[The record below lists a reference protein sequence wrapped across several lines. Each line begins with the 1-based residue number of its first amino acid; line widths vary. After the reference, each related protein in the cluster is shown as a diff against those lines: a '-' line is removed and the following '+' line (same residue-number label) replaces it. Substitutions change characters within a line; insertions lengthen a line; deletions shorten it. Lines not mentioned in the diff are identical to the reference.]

1 MIIRTRGLPVA
12 LIALFTL
19 LVNGSLAPFAGGSTA
34 AAQTGSGAQHGAARA
49 QAGQVRPHVA
59 TSSSSVII
67 VTTNADDGRPGS
79 LRDAISHAQSGD
91 VITFLSGLGTITL
104 NGSPLALDHYD
115 ANLTIAGPL
124 GGSQT
129 ISGGGASRVFV
140 IGTYA
145 HVTFRNLTI
154 TGGASGTGA
163 DGGGIAN
170 AGTLT
175 IVDSTITGN
184 ATGAGADGSTGNGG
198 ANGGAGGGIANS
210 GTLTL
215 LGSTV
220 SDNRTGTG
228 GRGGDGNQACVFGF
242 CHGNPPG
249 LGGSG
254 GGGGGIVNSGTMTVN
269 DSTITGNTTGGGGH
283 GGCQNGACSGGGV
296 GGSGGGISSGGT
308 LTVASST
315 IARNRTG
322 AKSNG
327 CCPFDGQGAGI
338 GLTSGSLALTDT
350 IVALNDA
357 PTAPNDVACDAGF
370 PISSGGYNL
379 IKDLVAPDNR
389 FTCAFTGSHS
399 SDITGQDPQLGS
411 LQNNGG
417 PTDTEMPAGGSP
429 AVAAIPASACD
440 VSVDQRGAP
449 RPGATG
455 RCDIGAVESTS
466 AAPPRIVYPTIKE
479 LGSKSTLYHVPC
491 GGDPVDCA
499 SGEFTHSVTDLSIP
513 GRGLALNV
521 VRTYKTLNAAQDGRL
536 GHGWTD
542 SYDMGLTT
550 DASGTI
556 TVTEES
562 GTAVTFALSGTTY
575 RPPSRV
581 LASLVANGDGTLTFS
596 RTDQTHY
603 TFSAPTT
610 GAAGHLL
617 SETDRNGY
625 TTTLGYSGGQLTT
638 ITDPAGRSF
647 TLSYTGARIS
657 RIVDPIGRTVA
668 FTYNA
673 AGDLTDATDVRGD
686 VTHYTY
692 DPGTHLLLSMT
703 GPRGGVVRNTYD
715 SASRVVAQ
723 TDALGRT
730 TGFTY
735 TMDATGAQTTTLT
748 DPNGNVTVERFQ
760 GNLLLSRTKGYGT
773 PQAATW
779 TYTYDPATLGI
790 ASETDPNGHT
800 TTNTYDARGNL
811 LGRTDALSR
820 TTTYAYNALNDTTA
834 ITDPLGVTLAITYD
848 ASGNVLASARPLTQ
862 TGQVALTTYA
872 YDPAHPGD
880 MVASTDPDGHKT
892 TYGYDAF
899 GDRTSITDPL
909 SHTTT
914 YQYDPIGR
922 KTSMVRPNGNLAGA
936 NPISYTTTMTYD
948 AAGNTTAITSS
959 LGYTTTY
966 GYDADNN
973 RITTTDSLGRQTI
986 NGYDLGDE
994 RISVQQP
1001 DGGIARASYDGD
1013 GNVITATDP
1022 LGHATTYGYD
1032 PLNRRVGST
1041 DALGRPGATG
1051 YDLAGNVITMTDALG
1066 HATIY
1071 GYDAADERTSVTEAD
1086 GGTSFTGY
1094 DADGRVISTTDALR
1108 RTTLTGYDSLNRRIS
1123 VIDPLGRTTLI
1134 TDDLVGNVITTTDPL
1149 GRSTIDGYDAANRR
1163 TLVSRPDGSTIH
1175 TGYDADNN
1183 VITTT
1188 DPLGHSMVDGYDMLD
1203 RLVSSTDPLSH
1214 TTTDGYDAVGNRV
1227 SSTDPLSHT
1236 TTYGYDMLDRV
1247 ITATDPLSHTTLDS
1261 YDLAGNHTSHTD
1273 ALGHVT
1279 LYGYDSANER
1289 TSVTQADGSIM
1300 GTGYDLAGRVISSTD
1315 ALGRATLYGYDVMN
1329 RRTSMAD
1336 PLGRTTAY
1344 TYDLVGDRI
1353 ALTDPMGRTTR
1364 YGYDVDD
1371 EPITITYASSST
1383 PDVTMT
1389 YYASGQ
1395 RASMADGT
1403 GTTTYQYDAL
1413 DRPITVTNGAGQRV
1427 GYGYDLAGN
1436 LTTLSYPDAS
1446 VITRTYDAA
1455 NRFVAVTDAQ
1465 GHTTRFGYDAADR
1478 AITQTYPTTSPITAS
1493 MAYNAADQL
1502 THIQDSSPRRTLLDF
1517 GYGRDA
1523 LGQVR
1528 AVSDTIDG
1536 PIHTYGYSALNQLVA
1551 DRQGTSAVTTTTS
1564 WAPDA
1569 ASQITG
1575 TINGLHGYTG
1585 TATYDRAGEVTGRR
1599 LTGAISTTYTYPY
1612 NPNGDRT
1619 GTLDSSGA
1627 TGASYSYDQAD
1638 RLIAAAVT
1646 DTTGLR
1652 QATYAYN
1659 GDGVRMS
1666 KVVSGTAEGFAWDT
1680 SGGLPLLVQDS
1691 AARYINGPDG
1701 LPVEMISG
1709 TTTLY
1714 FLRDQLGS
1722 TRGVLSSAGA
1732 LIASYAYDAYGT
1744 LKLRQGIIKSVR
1756 APLYTPFLYAG
1767 QYTDAETGFQY
1778 LQARYYDPATQQ
1790 FLTMDPQVA
1799 QTKQPYAYTGSNP
1812 VNGTDPTGL
1821 CGFLQTISPVD
1832 PYECVG
1838 SLTAAALQV
1847 GIDHP
1852 NQAHQVAQWAET
1864 TNADTE
1870 RWLLTTRTGRLVN
1883 SLVVEPACILAD
1895 PNASDAEKLLAAGQL
1910 ALFIPGAGDVVGGA
1924 ASFILRPLLRG
1935 AGKLAGRLGDAA
1947 LEKGG
1952 RSLYGGVETGIY
1964 NPEGVLL
1971 GQKTASTCTATSC
1984 LMLAR
1989 DAGVSPLL
1997 GQDRVAQL
2005 LQTTTNGASIERVP
2019 GALKQIANETGISSL
2034 KGYKY
2039 REGLSIEDLAASVNS
2054 HGPAIVSVKIPL
2066 PGGGEGLHA
2075 IVVDGITKDG
2085 QVLIRDP
2092 SPGGAFG
2099 GEAYSVSQAG
2109 FLKDWQGRAV
2119 VAP

>member
-1 MIIRTRGLPVA
+1 MTIRTRGLPVA

-19 LVNGSLAPFAGGSTA
+19 LVNGSLAPFAGAATA
-34 AAQTGSGAQHGAARA
+34 ATAQTGPGAQRGAPHA
-49 QAGQVRPHVA
+49 QTGLLRPRVVA
-59 TSSSSVII
+59 SSSSVLI
-67 VTTNADDGRPGS
+67 VTNNADDGRPGS
-79 LRDAISHAQSGD
+79 LRDAIANAHPGD
-91 VITFLSGLGTITL
+91 TVSFVPGLGTITL
-104 NGSPLALDHYD
+104 NSSPLAFDNIHT
-115 ANLTIAGPL
+115 NLTIAGPL
-124 GGSQT
+124 GAGSQT
-129 ISGGGASRVFV
+129 ISAGGKGRVIDV
-140 IGTYA
+140 GTYA
-145 HVTFRNLTI
+145 HVTLRNLTI
-154 TGGASGTGA
+154 TGGQTAAGEN
-163 DGGGIAN
+163 GGGIAN
-170 AGTLT
+170 AGTLS
-175 IVDSTITGN
+175 IINSTITGN
-184 ATGAGADGSTGNGG
+184 ATGDGPPGASGG
-198 ANGGAGGGIANS
+198 GYGGGGGFGGGIVNT
-210 GTLTL
+210 GTLSL
-215 LGSTV
+215 YGSTV
-220 SDNRTGTG
+220 SSNHT
-228 GRGGDGNQACVFGF
+228 GRGGQGNDSTKVCYPFGCF
-242 CHGNPPG
+242 GNPPG

-254 GGGGGIVNSGTMTVN
+254 GIGGGIYNGGTMTIVN
-269 DSTITGNTTGGGGH
+269 STISGNTTGDGG
-283 GGCQNGACSGGGV
+283 SGGKNSS
-296 GGSGGGISSGGT
+296 GGQSTGGNGGNGGGISSGDGGT
-308 LTVASST
+308 LAISNTTITLNSTGHSGNGGANDGPGGGVAE
-315 IARNRTG
+315 NV
-322 AKSNG
+322 
-327 CCPFDGQGAGI
+327 QGTS
-338 GLTSGSLALTDT
+338 LTLADT
-350 IVALNDA
+350 IVANNQSANSPEKDL
-357 PTAPNDVACDAGF
+357 ACVGPAITSHD
-370 PISSGGYNL
+370 YNL
-379 IKDLVAPDNR
+379 IGVALSAGCAFVAPSP
-389 FTCAFTGSHS
+389 GH
-399 SDITGQDPQLGS
+399 DIIGADPALGP
-411 LQNNGG
+411 LANNGG
-417 PTDTEMPAGGSP
+417 PTDTHMPQGGSP
-429 AVAAIPASACD
+429 VIGVIP
-440 VSVDQRGAP
+440 VSNCGTAVDQRGAR
-449 RPGATG
+449 RPGISST
-455 RCDIGAVESTS
+455 CDIGAVESLS
-466 AAPPRIVYPTIKE
+466 VAPVRIVGPKTNE
-479 LGSKSTLYHVPC
+479 LGSKSTLYRVPC

-499 SGEFTHSVTDLSIP
+499 SGEFTHSFTDVSIP
-513 GRGLALNV
+513 GRGLALNF
-521 VRTYKTLNAAQDGRL
+521 VRTYKAFNAARDGPL

-542 SYDMGLTT
+542 FYDMGLTT

-556 TVTEES
+556 TVTEEG

-575 RPPSRV
+575 QPPSRV

-610 GAAGHLL
+610 DRVGLL
-617 SETDRNGY
+617 RSETDRNGY
-625 TTTLGYSGGQLTT
+625 ATTLGYTGSQLTT
-638 ITDPAGRSF
+638 ITDPAGRSL
-647 TLSYTGARIS
+647 TLSYNGARIS
-657 RIVDPIGRTVA
+657 GIVDPAGRTIT

-673 AGDLTDATDVRGD
+673 AGDLTDATDVRGH
-686 VTHYTY
+686 VTHFTY
-692 DPGTHLLLSMT
+692 DPGTHLLRTMT
-703 GPRGGVVRNTYD
+703 GPRGSVVRNTYD
-715 SASRVVAQ
+715 SAGRVVAQ

-748 DPNGNVTVERFQ
+748 DHNGNVTVEQFQ

-779 TYTYDPATLGI
+779 TYTYDPTTLGI

-811 LGRTDALSR
+811 LGRTDPLSR

-834 ITDPLGVTLAITYD
+834 ITNPLGVTLAITYD

-880 MVASTDPDGHKT
+880 MVASTDPDGHTT
-892 TYGYDAF
+892 TYGYDTF
-899 GDRTSITDPL
+899 GDRTSVTDPL

-914 YQYDPIGR
+914 YAYDLIGR

-973 RITTTDSLGRQTI
+973 RITTTDSLGRQMI
-986 NGYDLGDE
+986 NGYDLANE
-994 RISVQQP
+994 RTSVQRA
-1001 DGGIARASYDGD
+1001 DGGVFLTSYDGD
-1013 GNVITATDP
+1013 GNVITGTDP
-1022 LGHATTYGYD
+1022 LGHATTYQYD
-1032 PLNRRVGST
+1032 SLNRRVATT
-1041 DALGRPGATG
+1041 DALGRPSTTG
-1051 YDLAGNVITMTDALG
+1051 YDTAGNVITMTDALG

-1108 RTTLTGYDSLNRRIS
+1108 RTTLTSYDSLNRRTS
-1123 VIDPLGRTTLI
+1123 VVDPLGRTTLI
-1134 TDDLVGNVITTTDPL
+1134 TDDLAGNVITTTDPL
-1149 GRSTIDGYDAANRR
+1149 GRSTIDGYDAANR
-1163 TLVSRPDGSTIH
+1163 LVLVIRPDGSTIH

-1183 VITTT
+1183 VITST
-1188 DPLGHSMVDGYDMLD
+1188 DPLSHSVVDGYDALD

-1214 TTTDGYDAVGNRV
+1214 TTTYGYDGVGNRV

-1247 ITATDPLSHTTLDS
+1247 ITATDPLSHTTLDG
-1261 YDLAGNHTSHTD
+1261 YDLAGNHASHTD

-1279 LYGYDSANER
+1279 LYGYNSANER

-1300 GTGYDLAGRVISSTD
+1300 GTGYDLAGQVISSTD
-1315 ALGRATLYGYDVMN
+1315 ALGRATLYGYDAMN
-1329 RRTSMAD
+1329 RRTSMTD

-1344 TYDLVGDRI
+1344 TYNLVGDRI

-1364 YGYDVDD
+1364 YGYNADD

-1413 DRPITVTNGAGQRV
+1413 DRPTTVTNGAGQRV

-1436 LTTLSYPDAS
+1436 LTTLSYPDSS

-1465 GHTTRFGYDAADR
+1465 GQTTRFGYDAADR
-1478 AITQTYPTTSPITAS
+1478 AITQTYPTTTPITAS
-1493 MAYNAADQL
+1493 MTYNAADQL

-1517 GYGRDA
+1517 GYGRDV
-1523 LGQVR
+1523 LGQVST
-1528 AVSDTIDG
+1528 VSDTIDG
-1536 PIHTYGYSALNQLVA
+1536 PVHSYGYSALNQLVA

-1569 ASQITG
+1569 ASEITG

-1612 NPNGDRT
+1612 NPDGDRLE
-1619 GTLDSSGA
+1619 TLDASGA
-1627 TGASYSYDQAD
+1627 SGASYGYDQAD

-1680 SGGLPLLVQDS
+1680 SGSLPLLVQDG
-1691 AARYINGPDG
+1691 AARYIDGPDG

-1732 LIASYAYDAYGT
+1732 LIASYAYDAYGN
-1744 LKLRQGIIKSVR
+1744 LKLRQGIIKAVR

-1778 LQARYYDPATQQ
+1778 LQARYYDPATSQ
-1790 FLTMDPQVA
+1790 FLTVDPQVD

-1821 CGFLQTISPVD
+1821 CNFPQTASPLD

-1838 SLTAAALQV
+1838 YRASLILQW
-1847 GIDHP
+1847 GLAHP
-1852 NQAHQVAQWAET
+1852 DQAHQVAQWAET

-1895 PNASDAEKLLAAGQL
+1895 PNASDAEKLLAAGEL
-1910 ALFIPGAGDVVGGA
+1910 ALFIPGSGTVVGGVA
-1924 ASFILRPLLRG
+1924 RFVLRPVLRG
-1935 AGKLAGRLGDAA
+1935 AGRLVGRLPGLLRGTTDSLSATALRGGGDVVEHFNPTIEGPLGNPNDFPANTFRSSTYDSVTLGHDTTFYRVINPNGNPAGSFLTRRLPLGPTQATLDSA
-1947 LEKGG
+1947 LHPSFRNLATSVVEVRIPAGTRIYEGIAGPQNGIVDGLKANLIGGGNQVYIPSVNPAWIVG
-1952 RSLYGGVETGIY
+1952 RS
-1964 NPEGVLL
+1964 
-1971 GQKTASTCTATSC
+1971 
-1984 LMLAR
+1984 
-1989 DAGVSPLL
+1989 
-1997 GQDRVAQL
+1997 
-2005 LQTTTNGASIERVP
+2005 
-2019 GALKQIANETGISSL
+2019 
-2034 KGYKY
+2034 
-2039 REGLSIEDLAASVNS
+2039 
-2054 HGPAIVSVKIPL
+2054 
-2066 PGGGEGLHA
+2066 
-2075 IVVDGITKDG
+2075 
-2085 QVLIRDP
+2085 
-2092 SPGGAFG
+2092 
-2099 GEAYSVSQAG
+2099 G
-2109 FLKDWQGRAV
+2109 F
-2119 VAP
+2119 

>member
-1 MIIRTRGLPVA
+1 MTIRTRGLPVA

-19 LVNGSLAPFAGGSTA
+19 LVNGGLVPSVGASMATA
-34 AAQTGSGAQHGAARA
+34 APAGPGAQRRATHAPTGRLRPRVAA
-49 QAGQVRPHVA
+49 
-59 TSSSSVII
+59 SSSSVLI
-67 VTTNADDGRPGS
+67 VTTTADDGRPGS
-79 LRDAISHAQSGD
+79 LRDAIANAQPGD
-91 VITFLSGLGTITL
+91 IISFVPGLGTITL
-104 NGSPLALDHYD
+104 NGTPLAFDNIHID
-115 ANLTIAGPL
+115 LTIVGPL
-124 GGSQT
+124 GSSQT
-129 ISGGGASRVFV
+129 ISASGHGRAIVV
-140 IGTYA
+140 GTYA
-145 HVTFRNLTI
+145 HVTLRNLTI
-154 TGGASGTGA
+154 TGGQTAVGE

-170 AGTLT
+170 AGTLS

-184 ATGAGADGSTGNGG
+184 ATSQGADGSPGTSGT
-198 ANGGAGGGIANS
+198 NGGAGGGISNS
-210 GTLTL
+210 GALTL

-220 SDNRTGTG
+220 SDNRAGDG
-228 GRGGDGNQACVFGF
+228 GKGGDGNRRCIGPF
-242 CHGNPPG
+242 CSGNPPG
-249 LGGSG
+249 LGGAG
-254 GGGGGIVNSGTMTVN
+254 GGGGGIVNSGTLTVT
-269 DSTITGNTTGGGGH
+269 DSTIAGNATGSGGH

-296 GGSGGGISSGGT
+296 GGSGGGISTGGT
-308 LTVASST
+308 LTITNST
-315 IARNRTG
+315 ITGNRTG

-327 CCPFDGQGAGI
+327 CCPFDGQGAGLA
-338 GLTSGSLALTDT
+338 LTSGSLALTDT
-350 IVALNDA
+350 IVALNNT

-379 IKDLVAPDNR
+379 IKDVVAPDSQ
-389 FTCAFTGSHS
+389 FTCSFTGASS
-399 SDITGQDPQLGS
+399 SDITGHDPQLGP

-417 PTDTEMPAGGSP
+417 PTDTELPALGSP
-429 AVAAIPASACD
+429 AVGVIPASACD
-440 VSVDQRGAP
+440 VPVDQRGAP

-466 AAPPRIVYPTIKE
+466 AAPPRIAYPTIKE

-499 SGEFTHSVTDLSIP
+499 SGEFTHSATDVSIP
-513 GRGLALNV
+513 GRGLALNF
-521 VRTYKTLNAAQDGRL
+521 VRTYKAFNAAQDGPL

-542 SYDMGLTT
+542 SYAMGLTT

-556 TVTEES
+556 TVTEEG

-575 RPPSRV
+575 APPSRV

-610 GAAGHLL
+610 GTVGLLL

-625 TTTLGYSGGQLTT
+625 ATTLGYTGGQLTT
-638 ITDPAGRSF
+638 ITDPAGRSL
-647 TLSYTGARIS
+647 TLSYSGARIS
-657 RIVDPIGRTVA
+657 GIVDPIGRTVA

-673 AGDLTDATDVRGD
+673 AGDLTDMADVRGH
-686 VTHYTY
+686 VTHVTY
-692 DPGTHLLLSMT
+692 DPATHLLLTMT

-715 SASRVVAQ
+715 SAGRVVSQ
-723 TDALGRT
+723 VDALGRT
-730 TGFTY
+730 TSFTY
-735 TMDATGAQTTTLT
+735 TMDATGAQTSTLT
-748 DPNGNVTVERFQ
+748 DPNGNVIVERFQ
-760 GNLLLSRTKGYGT
+760 GTLLLSRTKGYGT

-779 TYTYDPATLGI
+779 TYTYDPTTLGI

-800 TTNTYDARGNL
+800 TINTYDARGNL
-811 LGRTDALSR
+811 LSRTDALSR
-820 TTTYAYNALNDTTA
+820 TTTYAYNALSDTTA

-848 ASGNVLASARPLTQ
+848 ARGNVLSSARPLTQ

-880 MVASTDPDGHKT
+880 MVASTDPDGHTT

-899 GDRTSITDPL
+899 GDRMSVTDPL

-914 YQYDPIGR
+914 YRYDPIGR

-986 NGYDLGDE
+986 TGYDLGDE

-1051 YDLAGNVITMTDALG
+1051 YDPAGNVITMTDALG
-1066 HATIY
+1066 HATLY

-1086 GGTSFTGY
+1086 GGMSFTGY

-1108 RTTLTGYDSLNRRIS
+1108 RTTLTGYDSLNRRTS

-1134 TDDLVGNVITTTDPL
+1134 IDDLVGNVITTTDPL
-1149 GRSTIDGYDAANRR
+1149 GRSTINGYDAANRLI
-1163 TLVSRPDGSTIH
+1163 LVRRPDGSTIR

-1188 DPLGHSMVDGYDMLD
+1188 DPLGHSTVDGYDPLD
-1203 RLVSSTDPLSH
+1203 RLVSSTDALSH
-1214 TTTDGYDAVGNRV
+1214 TTTYGYDSVGNRV

-1236 TTYGYDMLDRV
+1236 TTFGYDALDRV
-1247 ITATDPLSHTTLDS
+1247 ITTTDALSHTTLDG
-1261 YDLAGNHTSHTD
+1261 YDLAGNHASHTD
-1273 ALGHVT
+1273 ALGHLT

-1289 TSVTQADGSIM
+1289 TSATQADGSVM
-1300 GTGYDLAGRVISSTD
+1300 GTGYDLAGRVISDTD
-1315 ALGRATLYGYDVMN
+1315 ALGRATIYGYDAMN
-1329 RRTSMAD
+1329 RRTSMTD

-1344 TYDLVGDRI
+1344 TYNLVGDRI

-1364 YGYDVDD
+1364 YGYDADD
-1371 EPITITYASSST
+1371 EPVTITYASSST

-1413 DRPITVTNGAGQRV
+1413 DRPVTVTNGAGQRV

-1436 LTTLSYPDAS
+1436 LTALSYPDSS

-1455 NRFVAVTDAQ
+1455 NRFVAVTDAG

-1478 AITQTYPTTSPITAS
+1478 AITQTYPTTTPITVS
-1493 MAYNAADQL
+1493 MTYNAADQL
-1502 THIQDSSPRRTLLDF
+1502 TDIRDSAPRRTLLDV
-1517 GYGRDA
+1517 GYGRDT

-1528 AVSDTIDG
+1528 TISDTMDG
-1536 PIHTYGYSALNQLVA
+1536 PVHSYGYNGLNQLVA

-1564 WAPDA
+1564 WTPDA
-1569 ASQITG
+1569 AGEITG
-1575 TINGLHGYTG
+1575 TINGLQGYTG
-1585 TATYDRAGEVTGRR
+1585 TATYDLAGEVTGRR
-1599 LTGAISTTYTYPY
+1599 LTGALSTTYTYPY
-1612 NPNGDRT
+1612 NPDGDRT
-1619 GTLDSSGA
+1619 GMLDSSGA
-1627 TGASYSYDQAD
+1627 TGASYSYDQVD

-1646 DTTGLR
+1646 DTTGPR

-1666 KVVSGTAEGFAWDT
+1666 KVVSGTAEGFSWDT
-1680 SGGLPLLVQDS
+1680 SGGLPLLVQDGT
-1691 AARYINGPDG
+1691 ARYIDGPDG

-1709 TTTLY
+1709 TATLY

-1732 LIASYAYDAYGT
+1732 LIASYAYDAYGN

-1778 LQARYYDPATQQ
+1778 LQARYYDPATSQ

-1799 QTKQPYAYTGSNP
+1799 QTKQPYAYTGANP

-1821 CGFLQTISPVD
+1821 CNFPQTTSPLD

-1838 SLTAAALQV
+1838 YPTAAVLQW
-1847 GIDHP
+1847 GLDHP
-1852 NQAHQVAQWAET
+1852 NAAHQVAQWAET

-1870 RWLLTTRTGRLVN
+1870 RWLLTTRTGKLVN

-1910 ALFIPGAGDVVGGA
+1910 ALLIPGSGAVVGGVA
-1924 ASFILRPLLRG
+1924 RFVLRPILRG
-1935 AGKLAGRLGDAA
+1935 AGKLVGRLPGLIRGATGPGTPTRILVIGRGEDLEAVGALQPGEFTLLPKLTPNLGDPQ
-1947 LEKGG
+1947 LNWI
-1952 RSLYGGVETGIY
+1952 RNSSQLRLTIRNGVTQI
-1964 NPEGVLL
+1964 
-1971 GQKTASTCTATSC
+1971 
-1984 LMLAR
+1984 R
-1989 DAGVSPLL
+1989 DASPLFKY
-1997 GQDRVAQL
+1997 
-2005 LQTTTNGASIERVP
+2005 VP
-2019 GALKQIANETGISSL
+2019 GEPGQFLNAERNLLRNLGWTYDETTYLWS
-2034 KGYKY
+2034 
-2039 REGLSIEDLAASVNS
+2039 
-2054 HGPAIVSVKIPL
+2054 
-2066 PGGGEGLHA
+2066 
-2075 IVVDGITKDG
+2075 
-2085 QVLIRDP
+2085 
-2092 SPGGAFG
+2092 
-2099 GEAYSVSQAG
+2099 
-2109 FLKDWQGRAV
+2109 
-2119 VAP
+2119 AP